1 MPAFLIVHS
10 TITDPARFQQYVS
23 AAEDSLAQF
32 GGRYL
37 LGGTAVEVL
46 EGHHDKARTVI
57 FQFPSEEHV
66 RNWYSS
72 PEYKKVKS
80 MRDNTGE
87 FDFVVVDSF

>member
-23 AAEDSLAQF
+23 ASEDSLAQF